1 MSNPHETPIQRRNL
15 PDSIDLAQD
24 IEISRREIAEGK
36 GIPHAQV
43 MSEMDALIN
52 RLATGE
58 RETIIPLL
66 KFRPLA
72 MGEM

>member
-1 MSNPHETPIQRRNL
+1 MRKTPIRHCHL
-15 PDSIDLAQD
+15 TDSIDLAQD
-24 IEISRREIAEGK
+24 IKISRREIAEGK

-58 RETIIPLL
+58 KRL
-66 KFRPLA
+66 
-72 MGEM
+72 

>member
-1 MSNPHETPIQRRNL
+1 MLETPIRNCHL
-15 PDSIDLAQD
+15 PDANDLARD

-52 RLATGE
+52 RLAT
-58 RETIIPLL
+58 REKRL
-66 KFRPLA
+66 
-72 MGEM
+72 

>member
-1 MSNPHETPIQRRNL
+1 MPAIHETPSRQYNL
-15 PDSIDLAQD
+15 KGASELAQD
-24 IEISRREIAEGK
+24 IKISRREIAEGK

-58 RETIIPLL
+58 KRL
-66 KFRPLA
+66 
-72 MGEM
+72 

>member
-1 MSNPHETPIQRRNL
+1 MREPPIRHCHLTN
-15 PDSIDLAQD
+15 SIDLARD

-52 RLATGE
+52 RLAT
-58 RETIIPLL
+58 REKRL
-66 KFRPLA
+66 
-72 MGEM
+72 